1 MKQSAR
7 KKNGYGDFGNLSK
20 NYAKARKGFP
30 DEAYD
35 YIFQKIRKDHP
46 LILDIGC
53 GTGIASEQLCEKG
66 AEVSGTDIDADMI
79 REAKANNRYSI
90 EYRVARAEKQPF
102 KDRAFDAVTAFS
114 AFHWFANKST
124 LHEIKR
130 VLKPAGLFFA
140 VNKNETGDFKKRNKE
155 ILRRFIEETVP
166 DIKKE
171 YEPKRTLEENGFV
184 RIEEKIF
191 SVTEYF
197 SPKEALG
204 YIQTMSVWNLVP
216 DSKKKVAL
224 ENLREHFEKIAINE
238 KVERKLDIGVMSG
251 ISN

>member
-79 REAKANNRYSI
+79 REAKADNRYSI

-191 SVTEYF
+191 SVTTI
-197 SPKEALG
+197 L
-204 YIQTMSVWNLVP
+204 NLV
-216 DSKKKVAL
+216 
-224 ENLREHFEKIAINE
+224 
-238 KVERKLDIGVMSG
+238 
-251 ISN
+251 